1 MRSTDQ
7 LGREINV
14 VYPPRKIIS
23 LVPSQSELLWH
34 LGLRE
39 ELAGITKFCIRPDEM
54 FRGVTRVGGT
64 KQVDFEKIKNLQPDL
79 IIANKEENEREQI
92 EELCIQYPVWI
103 SDIYN
108 LEDAY
113 TMMLGLGNLT
123 DREKTARELV
133 QQIRQRHSDFK
144 TTINTEFGWIQSKT
158 TAYLIWKN
166 PYMAAGAETFID
178 FMLSE
183 CGFKNVFSKIKS
195 RYPEVTVQMLVEK
208 KPEFILL
215 SSEPYPFKEKHI
227 EELKEHL
234 PSSKIV
240 LVDGEMFSWYGSRLL
255 YAFDYFKDLLSGIGQ
270 RTA

>member
-1 MRSTDQ
+1 
-7 LGREINV
+7 
-14 VYPPRKIIS
+14 
-23 LVPSQSELLWH
+23 
-34 LGLRE
+34 
-39 ELAGITKFCIRPDEM
+39 
-54 FRGVTRVGGT
+54 
-64 KQVDFEKIKNLQPDL
+64 
-79 IIANKEENEREQI
+79 
-92 EELCIQYPVWI
+92 
-103 SDIYN
+103 
-108 LEDAY
+108 
-113 TMMLGLGNLT
+113 
-123 DREKTARELV
+123 
-133 QQIRQRHSDFK
+133 
-144 TTINTEFGWIQSKT
+144 
-158 TAYLIWKN
+158 
-166 PYMAAGAETFID
+166 MAAGAETFID